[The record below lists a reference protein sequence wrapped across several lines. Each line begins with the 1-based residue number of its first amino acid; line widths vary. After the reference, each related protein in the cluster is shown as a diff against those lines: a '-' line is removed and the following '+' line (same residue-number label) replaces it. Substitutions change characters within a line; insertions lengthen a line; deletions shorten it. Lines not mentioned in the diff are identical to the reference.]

1 MIGYIE
7 KNIQNIM
14 YRIYKMHH
22 DVLIIFN
29 IIIVDIF
36 QLLQNNLTRIENFV
50 NFMIYYHDIVI
61 A

>member
-1 MIGYIE
+1 
-7 KNIQNIM
+7 M